1 MTLQITPDLALP
13 DEEIEFSAVRAQGA
27 GGQNVNKVATAVQL
41 RFDVRASS
49 LSDPVKQRLLERR
62 DRRITR
68 DGVVVIKAQSART
81 QERNRALALERLAEM
96 VRGAL
101 RPPKRRIPTKPS
113 RNARQRRLD
122 TKKRRG
128 QAKALRRR
136 PVSD

>member
-13 DEEIEFSAVRAQGA
+13 EEEFEFSAVRAQGA

-49 LSDPVKQRLLERR
+49 LSDPVKQRLLSRR

-101 RPPKRRIPTKPS
+101 KPPKRRIPTKPS
-113 RNARQRRLD
+113 RNARQRRLEG
-122 TKKRRG
+122 KKRRG

-136 PVSD
+136 PITD

>member
-49 LSDPVKQRLLERR
+49 LSDPVKQRLLGRR

-81 QERNRALALERLAEM
+81 RERNRALAVGRLAEII
-96 VRGAL
+96 RSAL
-101 RPPKRRIPTKPS
+101 KPPKRRIPTKPT
-113 RNARQRRLD
+113 RNARQRRLEG
-122 TKKRRG
+122 KKRRG

-136 PVSD
+136 PITD

>member
-13 DEEIEFSAVRAQGA
+13 EEELEFSAVRAQGA

-96 VRGAL
+96 VRSAL

-113 RNARQRRLD
+113 RNARQRRLEG
-122 TKKRRG
+122 KKRRG

-136 PVSD
+136 PVTD